1 VFDCLRCGP
10 HVRRPPSLS
19 NRTRHTARRQW
30 LRGCGLISAD
40 ASARG
45 LDFAGPT
52 PRGGGTYFS
61 RALLVRSSPPP
72 KLQSRADQRPHT
84 ELEKAAMA
92 TQALLSGRPVQS
104 SVARSSSSRKAPF
117 IVRASSS
124 PPAKVPARRQ
134 LGAALLQTYS
144 RTQLT
149 DRFDL
154 QQGADRQLWF
164 ASKQSLS
171 YLDGT

>member
-61 RALLVRSSPPP
+61 RLFLCAPLLLPNC
-72 KLQSRADQRPHT
+72 RAEQRPHT
-84 ELEKAAMA
+84 ELEKAVMA
-92 TQALLSGRPVQS
+92 TQALLSGRQLLVRPVQS
-104 SVARSSSSRKAPF
+104 AVSRSSSSRKAPF

-124 PPAKVPARRQ
+124 PPAKVHARRQ
-134 LGAALLQTYS
+134 LVVVGALLQQNT
-144 RTQLT
+144 TN
-149 DRFDL
+149 
-154 QQGADRQLWF
+154 
-164 ASKQSLS
+164 
-171 YLDGT
+171 